1 MEKKYEQLK
10 QELTHKNQTQASQNN
25 RVRLMEQ
32 EMGKLKNQHGKD
44 LQQISHLQSTQ
55 NAHQKKQRDLQDRV

>member
-10 QELTHKNQTQASQNN
+10 QELNHKNQNQASQNN

-32 EMGKLKNQHGKD
+32 ELGKLKNQNRKD
-44 LQQISHLQSTQ
+44 LQQISHLQST
-55 NAHQKKQRDLQDRV
+55 